1 MTINQVS
8 SAIIN
13 DLFGGNLV
21 PLSNRSL
28 LSIEQMEDEV
38 IAERILI
45 AKE

>member
-1 MTINQVS
+1 MTLNQTA

-13 DLFGGNLV
+13 DLFGGSMI
-21 PLSNRSL
+21 PTSNRSL

-38 IAERILI
+38 IAERVLI

>member
-1 MTINQVS
+1 MTLNQVA

-13 DLFGGNLV
+13 DLFGGNLI